1 LAEFEGRLA
10 GIPRCVRELAASATR
25 VFFVLRTRRTDGR
38 SARGSVGCCT
48 RPVGFGV
55 IEFESVGKT
64 FRDGTVAVVDLDLV
78 VPSHNFTVIVGP
90 SGCGKTTTLRMVN
103 RMLEP
108 TTGRITWDGT
118 PLRSMRKTTLRRQM
132 GYVIQNGGL
141 LPHRTV
147 IENIGTVPALLH
159 WPRKK
164 IAQRSL
170 ELLHSVGLERK
181 LAHRY
186 PAQLSGGQ
194 QQRVGVA
201 RALAADPLVLLM
213 DEPFSAVD
221 PVVRSEL
228 HEFFLEL
235 QRELGKTIIFITH
248 DIDEAIKLGDQ
259 VAIMRV
265 GGHLVQVGRPQQ
277 LLDEPVDAFVEGFVG
292 RDRGFR
298 SLSFQPAS
306 VLSLDRVK
314 VVRDVET
321 ASGGRGPIL
330 VVDGDARPV
339 GWADPQRP
347 GGVFPLG
354 STFSPET
361 DSLRVAL
368 DSALTSLHGLA
379 VAVTADTRRYAG
391 VVSADTILA
400 KVKAVRA
407 SIAES
412 IAIREAEAARAL
424 ELPADPADGPQP
436 PGDPEQEYESTE
448 VFDQLAEP
456 KPAFQPEQVYD
467 QLAELE
473 HASQPEE
480 VYDQLAEPEQA
491 EPDAYQPEQVYD
503 QQTESEAHQAKQVLR
518 PQAQPDQ
525 AYESTYEYHPLSDEQ
540 QAHVLE
546 AVEDRRP
553 QPEQAPEPTDGYDPL
568 ADQQQAHEPGEVEDQ
583 RAQPE
588 QPPESTDG
596 YDPLADQQQ
605 AHEWDEV
612 EDQRAQLAQA
622 DEWHHAQN
630 QRAQPQLTHEWD
642 QIYDQLAEPEPT
654 SHADPNEG
662 SSSGLHGDVAS
673 RSRVDAQRGNG
684 IDEFA
689 DLKDEDESETAP
701 DADLLI
707 EGRGKPDRQ
716 DEGRNANGEALHR
729 RGSSVLQ

>member
-1 LAEFEGRLA
+1 MPAVEKLLHETCGV
-10 GIPRCVRELAASATR
+10 C
-25 VFFVLRTRRTDGR
+25 
-38 SARGSVGCCT
+38 
-48 RPVGFGV
+48 V

-64 FRDGTVAVVDLDLV
+64 FRDGTVAVVDLNLT

-147 IENIGTVPALLH
+147 LENIGTVPALLH
-159 WPRKK
+159 WPGKK
-164 IAQRSL
+164 ITQRSL
-170 ELLHSVGLERK
+170 ELLKSVGLERK

-228 HEFFLEL
+228 REFFLGL

-248 DIDEAIKLGDQ
+248 DIDEAIMLGDQ

-265 GGHLVQVGRPQQ
+265 GGHLVQVGTPQQ
-277 LLDEPVDAFVEGFVG
+277 LLDEPADAFVEGFVG

-321 ASGGRGPIL
+321 ASGPGPIL

-368 DSALTSLHGLA
+368 DSALTSPHGLA

-400 KVKAVRA
+400 KVKDLRV

-412 IAIREAEAARAL
+412 ISIREAEAAQASELAEPEEGPAPVREL
-424 ELPADPADGPQP
+424 EEA
-436 PGDPEQEYESTE
+436 YEST
-448 VFDQLAEP
+448 
-456 KPAFQPEQVYD
+456 
-467 QLAELE
+467 
-473 HASQPEE
+473 E

-491 EPDAYQPEQVYD
+491 YGSDQVYD
-503 QQTESEAHQAKQVLR
+503 QLAE
-518 PQAQPDQ
+518 
-525 AYESTYEYHPLSDEQ
+525 
-540 QAHVLE
+540 
-546 AVEDRRP
+546 
-553 QPEQAPEPTDGYDPL
+553 PEQAYGSAQVYDQLAEPEQAHESDQDHVRQADPGQAFEPTEVSDSLAEPEQAHESEQVHDQQVDPGQAFEPTEVSDPL
-568 ADQQQAHEPGEVEDQ
+568 ADQQQAHESEQVHDQ
-583 RAQPE
+583 RGEAEQAHESEQVHDQHGQPE
-588 QPPESTDG
+588 Q
-596 YDPLADQQQ
+596 AHKWDQVNHQQ
-605 AHEWDEV
+605 AEPEHS
-612 EDQRAQLAQA
+612 
-622 DEWHHAQN
+622 
-630 QRAQPQLTHEWD
+630 HEWD
-642 QIYDQLAEPEPT
+642 QVYDQLAAPE
-654 SHADPNEG
+654 SVRQADPDEN
-662 SSSGLHGDVAS
+662 SANGLQGDVAPPLQ
-673 RSRVDAQRGNG
+673 VDAQGGKG
-684 IDEFA
+684 IDRFA
-689 DLKDEDESETAP
+689 DLDNPEEESESVR
-701 DADLLI
+701 DGERLI
-707 EGRGKPDRQ
+707 AARRIPEEQ
-716 DEGRNANGEALHR
+716 DEGRKANGEASHR